1 MPLDSE
7 HRNGSPLA
15 FASTVRSQH
24 RQAYFLRKLDAGFHA
39 SGVAVSTHDYR
50 ITAEVRRHLVSRWI
64 DVSLLQIGTTNGVVY
79 IIGSFEP
86 TVDDALQRVG
96 QAPERDPIAR
106 LVRLV
111 TLVDRELRRMPR
123 IRDVVFNL
131 RNIRRKGGVWRAVGA
146 KGEVAVARTTGAPER
161 GRRRHARGTGTR
173 QDEMSDEEANEPG
186 SGDS

>member
-1 MPLDSE
+1 
-7 HRNGSPLA
+7 
-15 FASTVRSQH
+15 
-24 RQAYFLRKLDAGFHA
+24 
-39 SGVAVSTHDYR
+39 VSTHDYR

-96 QAPERDPIAR
+96 ESPEQDPIAR

-123 IRDVVFNL
+123 VRDVAFNL
-131 RNIRRKGGVWRAVGA
+131 RNIRRKGGMWRPVGA
-146 KGEVAVARTTGAPER
+146 KGEVAVAKSSAPER
-161 GRRRHARGTGTR
+161 GRRRRTRGAGTR
-173 QDEMSDEEANEPG
+173 QDDITDEEANEPT